1 MNPKKFL
8 VLLFS
13 FSLTASVFAAV
24 GNPKAPKG
32 GTFKYNLESQPPTL
46 NALSS
51 SDYYASVVQN
61 YVMEGLL
68 TRNPETREW
77 EPGLAA
83 KWEISK
89 DGLKYTFTLRDGVKW
104 HDGKPLTIE
113 DVKFSYDAIMHPK
126 DKYKTARLKP
136 YYENIKDAVVIDKKT
151 IVFTAKKVYFLN
163 FDVVAGLTVVP
174 KHLYENPTKK
184 QKKKLNKTL
193 VGTGPYTL
201 HKFKRGKSITLKK
214 NKSWWGSK
222 EKHLANEYN
231 YDQILMRFVKE
242 RTAGL
247 RRLEKGQL
255 DFQEMTAENYMKNTK
270 GDKWGKEVFKVKMQ
284 NKAAKG
290 YGFIGWNLKDPILK
304 DKKVRKALYHLLDR
318 EKMIEKFRYG
328 LAEPATGPLYR
339 KSVYANGNV
348 RPILYNFKEAK
359 FLFKKAGWA
368 DTDGD
373 QILDKVINGKKTKMS
388 ITILEP
394 NKEFVKYL
402 TMYKEDAKKAGVEI
416 NVKLIEW
423 NAFLKLL
430 DERKFQAVRLG
441 WGAGS
446 IDWDPKQIW
455 HSASQKGGSNFIG
468 YNNPEVDKLIDE
480 ARTLLD
486 FKKRQK
492 VLQKVFK
499 LIADDVPYAFFFNDK
514 FGFYGH
520 TKRMKREKDSY
531 NYSVGISYWWIK
543 K

>member
-1 MNPKKFL
+1 MNPKTIL
-8 VLLFS
+8 VTLIS
-13 FSLTASVFAAV
+13 FFLTASAFAGL
-24 GNPKAPKG
+24 GNPNAPKG
-32 GTFKYNLESQPPTL
+32 GTFKYNLEAQPPTL

-51 SDYYASVVQN
+51 SDYYASVVQG

-68 TRNPETREW
+68 TRNAETREW
-77 EPGLAA
+77 EPGLAG
-83 KWEISK
+83 KWNISK

-113 DVKFSYDAIMHPK
+113 DVKFSFDAIMHPK

-136 YYENIKDAVVIDKKT
+136 YYENIKEAKILDKKT
-151 IVFTAKKVYFLN
+151 IEFTAKKVYFRN

-174 KHLYENPTKK
+174 RHLYENPTKK

-193 VGTGPYTL
+193 IGTGPYIL
-201 HKFKRGKSITLKK
+201 DKFKRGKNITLKRNK
-214 NKSWWGSK
+214 NWWGNTEAHTK
-222 EKHLANEYN
+222 NEYN
-231 YDQILMRFVKE
+231 YDKILMRFVKE
-242 RTAGL
+242 RTQGL
-247 RRLEKGQL
+247 LRLEKGEL
-255 DFQEMTAENYMKNTK
+255 DFQEMSAENYMKNTK
-270 GDKWGKEVFKVKMQ
+270 GKRWGKSAFKVKIQ

-290 YGFIGWNLKDPILK
+290 YGFIGWNQKDDILK
-304 DKKVRKALYHLLDR
+304 DKSVRLALYHLIDR
-318 EKMIEKFRYG
+318 EKMIKKFRYG
-328 LAEPATGPLYR
+328 LAEPATGPVYR
-339 KSVYANGNV
+339 KSVYANPDV
-348 RPILYNFKEAK
+348 KPVLYD
-359 FLFKKAGWA
+359 FKKAKALLTKAGWK

-373 QILDKVINGKKTKMS
+373 QVLDKVINGKKTKLS

-402 TMYKEDAKKAGVEI
+402 TMYKEDAKKAGVDI

-446 IDWDPKQIW
+446 VDWDPKQIW
-455 HSASQKGGSNFIG
+455 HSASQKGGSNFIS

-492 VLQKVFK
+492 VLRKVFK

-514 FGFYGH
+514 YGFYGH
-520 TKRMKREKDSY
+520 TKRMNREKDTY
-531 NYSVGISYWWIK
+531 AYSVGISYWWIK
-543 K
+543 